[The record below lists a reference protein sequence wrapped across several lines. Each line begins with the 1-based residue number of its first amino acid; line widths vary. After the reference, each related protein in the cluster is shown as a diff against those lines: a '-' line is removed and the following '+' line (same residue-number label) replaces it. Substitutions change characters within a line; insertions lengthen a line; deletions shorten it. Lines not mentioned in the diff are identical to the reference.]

1 MHLSSL
7 EPPNPDSP
15 VAREQTIL
23 TYAADD
29 APLTPRSRRKA
40 NNDKRLGDR
49 KLGNRVLIVGLFRE
63 LALYR
68 AEVLQHQG
76 FQVLTPETKEEAVAI
91 IRRGEFDVAVL
102 SYTLPSAVVR
112 EIAEEVREHC
122 PDRPIVAIAETKR
135 LDRRI
140 QPDAVVLAEKGPPA
154 LITALRRVL
163 RQC

>member
-102 SYTLPSAVVR
+102 SYTLPSAVVQ
-112 EIAEEVREHC
+112 EIVEEAREHC
-122 PDRPIVAIAETKR
+122 PDCPIVAIAETTR

-140 QPDAVVLAEKGPPA
+140 VPDAVVLAEKGPPA
-154 LITALRRVL
+154 LILALRRVL
-163 RQC
+163 RQS